1 MQTYWIPTR
10 KDDEES
16 FAQYKDRLSGR
27 IPLYFRVTN
36 GLVGGF
42 EVTDWFKETIHIGFL
57 YLQRN
62 EEGVLMQNLYL
73 FDDKDSGNM
82 AIELMDTLMDQQ
94 LFDQIDIKYCIDKDG
109 KEETTAIL
117 ILMIGEYGTLQEDLY
132 SAYFTGHTIRP
143 YGYMKEDYYR
153 RNYTEQELGYTR
165 HYDVT
170 PKISIWKRIAN
181 FFAKKEDK

>member
-27 IPLYFRVTN
+27 ISLYFRVTN

-42 EVTDWFKETIHIGFL
+42 EVTDWFKETINIGFL

-73 FDDKDSGNM
+73 FDDKDS
-82 AIELMDTLMDQQ
+82 
-94 LFDQIDIKYCIDKDG
+94 
-109 KEETTAIL
+109 
-117 ILMIGEYGTLQEDLY
+117 
-132 SAYFTGHTIRP
+132 
-143 YGYMKEDYYR
+143 
-153 RNYTEQELGYTR
+153 
-165 HYDVT
+165 
-170 PKISIWKRIAN
+170 
-181 FFAKKEDK
+181 

>member
-10 KDDEES
+10 IDDEES
-16 FAQYKDRLSGR
+16 FAQYKDRLLGR

-82 AIELMDTLMDQQ
+82 AIELMDQIMDQK
-94 LFDQIDIKYCIDKDG
+94 LFNQVDIKYCIDKDG
-109 KEETTAIL
+109 EVETKAIL
-117 ILMIGEYGTLQEDLY
+117 IIKIGEYGTLQEDLY
-132 SAYFTGHTIRP
+132 AVYFTGHALRQ
-143 YGYMKEDYYR
+143 YGYMKEDYCM
-153 RNYTEQELGYTR
+153 RNYTEEEIQDMQQYIEPCEK
-165 HYDVT
+165 V
-170 PKISIWKRIAN
+170 SIWKRIAN
-181 FFAKKEDK
+181 LFIKKEE